1 MSFARRIAFATVGCK
16 LNQYETAA
24 LQTAFEAAGFQRV
37 AFDQVA
43 DVYVVNSC
51 AVTHRSEAD
60 SRKLARR
67 AARLNPEALVVLAGC
82 YAQLQPA
89 QASAVEG
96 VGLVVGTDARAHL
109 VNLVEE
115 ALAGVLPRQALTD
128 FQPGAVVS
136 GPASAPRRRAYLKAQ
151 DGCDFD
157 CAYCAIT
164 LARGP
169 SRSRQ
174 VEDILREAEILLE
187 RGAVELILTG
197 VNVGDWGKGYSPRR
211 TLAWLARKVLAL
223 GEGFRVRFSSLEPQ
237 FLSGELFELLGFE
250 PRIAP
255 HLHMPLQSG
264 SERLLE
270 RMRRPHTVAQFIKFC
285 SIAKFNDPAVG
296 LGTDLITG
304 LPGETDEDFEATLNL
319 VEALPL
325 TYGHVFSYSERPGT
339 LAATWPDDVPPEV
352 KKARARALREA
363 LAAKQAQFLQRM
375 IGRRL
380 EVVAEEEISSGL
392 WQGTSGNYLT
402 VRFEASSPP
411 ALAEVEITEARQDWL
426 VGTLE

>member
-1 MSFARRIAFATVGCK
+1 MTDPRRIAFATVGCK
-16 LNQYETAA
+16 LNQYETSA
-24 LQTAFEAAGFQRV
+24 LEAAFEAAGFQRV
-37 AFDQVA
+37 DFDQVA

-82 YAQLQPA
+82 YSQLQPE

-96 VGLVVGTDARAHL
+96 VGLVVGTDARQHL
-109 VNLVEE
+109 VALVEE
-115 ALAGVLPRQALTD
+115 ALSGVLPRQALTD

-136 GPASAPRRRAYLKAQ
+136 GPTSAPRRRAYLKVQ

-174 VEDILREAEILLE
+174 VEEILREAEVLLE

-211 TLAWLARKVLAL
+211 TLAWLARKLLAL
-223 GEGFRVRFSSLEPQ
+223 GEGFRLRFSSLEPQ

-304 LPGETDEDFEATLNL
+304 LPGE
-319 VEALPL
+319 
-325 TYGHVFSYSERPGT
+325 S
-339 LAATWPDDVPPEV
+339 
-352 KKARARALREA
+352 
-363 LAAKQAQFLQRM
+363 
-375 IGRRL
+375 GRRL
-380 EVVAEEEISSGL
+380 RGDPQSG
-392 WQGTSGNYLT
+392 GG
-402 VRFEASSPP
+402 P
-411 ALAEVEITEARQDWL
+411 AADLRACVQLFRAPWDARRDL
-426 VGTLE
+426 DG